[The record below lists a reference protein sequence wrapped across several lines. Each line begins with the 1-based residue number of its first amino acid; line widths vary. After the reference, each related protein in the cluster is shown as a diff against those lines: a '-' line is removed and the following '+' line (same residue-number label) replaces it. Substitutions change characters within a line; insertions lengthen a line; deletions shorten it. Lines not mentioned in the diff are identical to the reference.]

1 MQLSKHSR
9 KMNSKKVTGQGMSEY
24 LIIVGL
30 LAVAGIAV
38 MGLMGGT
45 VRTQFSAM
53 STEIA
58 GTAGGGTADIDAAQ
72 DFASRSS
79 TAANEAQTLGTYG
92 DQRARIE

>member
-1 MQLSKHSR
+1 MIFSKHSR

-45 VRTQFSAM
+45 VRNQFGGMAQELAGNNGSAQIVAA
-53 STEIA
+53 SGRA
-58 GTAGGGTADIDAAQ
+58 TAAA
-72 DFASRSS
+72 S
-79 TAANEAQTLGTYG
+79 TANTQRTLSNYGNQASAIAN
-92 DQRARIE
+92 